1 MAAEE
6 EKENMSR
13 TRWLVTYTKHM
24 KQKRKVYQDGVMELC
39 SSSGKPQ
46 VILYDDCKKLI
57 DKRFLKKDDI
67 VKSGGTLSFE
77 THMVEIGDP
86 DRNNKPSAESNLKS
100 VIRSKPQKEKQ
111 CVEWNVLYTTHMT
124 QKAKKYHDGI
134 LRALICSSHLN
145 LITLLTEDGAVLSS
159 KYLTSV
165 ACLETGKNCEFPN
178 YLVEI
183 CEKRTSAAGQDGHSN
198 FPSCKDLHMKDSMN
212 QVVPS
217 KPEKFNKAITYRKA
231 RKIPLSSAP
240 KKETGCRTPN
250 ARSSAAPSN
259 LSTDLSKKVT
269 NNCESKLGSFI
280 SSSSAP
286 LRDAGQILSVVKRPS
301 PDGSLVLLDP
311 FEEQGFT
318 SQSSDKNQL
327 DLQMSSEKTGTS
339 SCHGLKS
346 ANSQKDSM
354 LASQLVL
361 DADSEG
367 ITSEND
373 RASSIWSSGSVVL
386 DTPTKSSINNTEGHT
401 GLAVKASEVLG
412 VPMLSGSGQT
422 NKPDKALS
430 DVGFSIE
437 VINEMNPIFPMQ
449 NPLGVLNGKQ
459 HLSSSSIL
467 LKDNLDAHEK
477 STLHDERNESVSF
490 AIAAS
495 TVHATSDVTKDFPVF
510 DLGL

>member
-100 VIRSKPQKEKQ
+100 VIRSKPQKEK
-111 CVEWNVLYTTHMT
+111 
-124 QKAKKYHDGI
+124 
-134 LRALICSSHLN
+134 
-145 LITLLTEDGAVLSS
+145 ITLLTEDGAVLSS